1 MRRVRSVISL
11 VVVAGAALLMG
22 GCPGETQVHRA
33 RAPRGPRLRLVETVE
48 RTPAKMLMEI
58 DPRRHP
64 EGPATLHTFTFTL
77 EEKVG
82 APVDG
87 RAPVLVRFHEVVG
100 SSGEPDLSNQYA
112 LALDELKLN
121 FWRDTRGA
129 ASELKIE
136 GLRAPLDTTTAK
148 AIAFTL
154 LGIGHGARMP
164 ERAVSP
170 LDDWTIE
177 ADTEL
182 VGLTAHE
189 RYFYTLVAEN
199 GPVLQIREKGHV
211 EGIATLAGARR
222 KLDGDT
228 FSLESIDIDRGVVA
242 GGEYE
247 WTSMVQEEPAG
258 MNEPEGL
265 GRLRL
270 RFERGTAVDAKRR

>member
-1 MRRVRSVISL
+1 MLRDRSAIPL
-11 VVVAGAALLMG
+11 AAVAVALMLG
-22 GCPGETQVHRA
+22 GCPGESQVHRPH
-33 RAPRGPRLRLVETVE
+33 APRGPRLRLVETVD
-48 RTPAKMLMEI
+48 RTHAKMLMEI

-82 APVDG
+82 APVEG
-87 RAPVLVRFHEVVG
+87 RAPVLVRFMEVVG
-100 SSGEPDLSNQYA
+100 TSGEPDLSNQYA
-112 LALDELKLN
+112 LALDELKLS

-129 ASELKIE
+129 STELKID
-136 GLRAPLDTTTAK
+136 GLRAPLDSTTAK

-154 LGIGHGARMP
+154 IGVGHGPRLPDRSVNA
-164 ERAVSP
+164 

-182 VGLTAHE
+182 VGITAHE
-189 RYFYTLVAEN
+189 RYFYTLTSEN
-199 GPVLQIREKGHV
+199 GPLLQIREKGHV
-211 EGIATLAGARR
+211 EGIATVGSARR

-228 FSLESIDIDRGVVA
+228 FSLESIDIDRGLVA

-247 WTSMVQEEPAG
+247 WTSVVTEEPAG

-265 GRLRL
+265 GRVRLRL
-270 RFERGTAVDAKRR
+270 ERGTAVDAKRR